1 MANIKIKDMYLGKI
15 KDIRELANKLSSI
28 NWGIDY
34 CKDISTNEDYKL
46 LDKAYKL
53 IDKAIEALDSIE
65 ASDSDNI

>member
-1 MANIKIKDMYLGKI
+1 MYLGKI
-15 KDIRELANKLSSI
+15 KDIKELTIKLSGI
-28 NWGIDY
+28 NWDIDY

-46 LDKAYKL
+46 LDKAYRL